1 MSSYRPEITRLGDMA
16 ALYASETPDKIA
28 FICDD
33 RQQTYAQYDAH
44 CNQVANKL
52 TEMGAKAQGRIGY
65 IGKNSDYYFEL
76 LLGGNKAN
84 QVMVPVNWR
93 LAPPEVAGF
102 HRTAQVLADEERVP
116 LAGTRQGVLEGRPGV
131 LRPHR
136 PGTPV
141 AVHSDRPGLGV
152 VAAGVGVAMFAS
164 PINKFMNIDSLPL
177 IIGGGIAM
185 TYTVTVGFKAIE
197 RLSKIAVPAIIILGV
212 TSVTKAISDTSG
224 GVDTLLNMAP
234 TAPLT
239 FAVGIALAVGSFI
252 SGATLTPDFVR
263 FAKNKTVGI
272 AATIIGFTFGNSLM
286 FIFGAAGAAATGL
299 PDIAEV
305 LAVQGLLGAG
315 IVLLALNI
323 WTTNDNALYAASLG
337 LRNITGLKRVHLV
350 IAAGLTGTLLAEFL
364 YHNFVSWLVFLS
376 VSLPPIGGIIIG
388 DFYLRCHTNYPLTD
402 KHQFKEIN
410 WAAMLAWGLAIG
422 VSAVSPEDGPLS
434 IAPLNA
440 IIAAAVS
447 YAVLYKLIYASES
460 NHPA

>member
-1 MSSYRPEITRLGDMA
+1 MRLFLYRERALKEPVVSRDNNRADYATSHDDYALSPVPEQARRGLIGMSVVMLGFTFFAASMWTGGTLGQGFKPWPDLFIVVFGGNLILGTYGALLGYAAAKTNLSTHTLARYAFGRLGSKLPSFML
-16 ALYASETPDKIA
+16 ALT
-28 FICDD
+28 
-33 RQQTYAQYDAH
+33 
-44 CNQVANKL
+44 QV
-52 TEMGAKAQGRIGY
+52 GW
-65 IGKNSDYYFEL
+65 F
-76 LLGGNKAN
+76 
-84 QVMVPVNWR
+84 
-93 LAPPEVAGF
+93 
-102 HRTAQVLADEERVP
+102 
-116 LAGTRQGVLEGRPGV
+116 
-131 LRPHR
+131 
-136 PGTPV
+136 
-141 AVHSDRPGLGV
+141 
-152 VAAGVGVAMFAS
+152 GVGVAMFAS